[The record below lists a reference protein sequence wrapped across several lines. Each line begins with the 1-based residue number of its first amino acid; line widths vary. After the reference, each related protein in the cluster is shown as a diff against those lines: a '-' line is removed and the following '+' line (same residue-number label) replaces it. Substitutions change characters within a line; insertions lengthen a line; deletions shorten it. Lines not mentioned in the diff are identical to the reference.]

1 MQNKRTGQINR
12 RTMLAVAGLGSLGGL
27 LGGT

>member
-12 RTMLAVAGLGSLGGL
+12 RTMLTVAGLGSLGGL